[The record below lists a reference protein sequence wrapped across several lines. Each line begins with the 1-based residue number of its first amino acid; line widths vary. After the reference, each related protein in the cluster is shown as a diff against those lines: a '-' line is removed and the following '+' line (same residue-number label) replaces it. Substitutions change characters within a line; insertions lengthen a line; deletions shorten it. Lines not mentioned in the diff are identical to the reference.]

1 MRSRPRPRCGS
12 FRLMPASVFVLALA
26 LVLAAP
32 AVVSAQTGA
41 SGMAFLKFGA
51 GGRSIAM
58 GDASVAGA
66 TLGEALYYNPARAA
80 ADGRSALTAMYQ
92 DYIQDITTSYLGG
105 VAQFDGWTL
114 GVHMGLTTVRDIEV
128 RDMPG
133 EPQGRFDSQNLSTG
147 LTLATALADD
157 LHAGVTVKY
166 LYEKIYVDDAGGYGV
181 DLGLAYRTGAADAW
195 LPVSVGVAL
204 ANLGSMS
211 ALRTEATEL
220 PTILRYGATWTL
232 PMAALRGGLT
242 VEANG
247 VGMLREKTHHL
258 HVGAE
263 VDYEQSIFL
272 RAGYMTGYDVK
283 GFTAGF
289 GAAYAMLVIDYAVT
303 PFSENFGTAHTVS
316 VSLQL

>member
-1 MRSRPRPRCGS
+1 MRTCL
-12 FRLMPASVFVLALA
+12 RLLCSVLFASALTA
-26 LVLAAP
+26 SIA
-32 AVVSAQTGA
+32 SAQTAA

-58 GDASVAGA
+58 GDAAVASS
-66 TLGEALYYNPARAA
+66 TLGEALYYNPARAS

-114 GVHMGLTTVRDIEV
+114 GVHMGLTTVRDIEI
-128 RDMPG
+128 RDVPG
-133 EPQGRFDSQNLSTG
+133 EPMGRFDSQNFSG
-147 LTLATALADD
+147 GITLATAIADD
-157 LHAGVTVKY
+157 VHAGVTFKY
-166 LYEKIYVDDAGGYGV
+166 LYEKIFVDDAGGYGV
-181 DLGLAYRTGAADAW
+181 DVGLAYRTGADAAY
-195 LPVSVGVAL
+195 LPTSIGAAL

-211 ALRTEATEL
+211 PLRTEATEL
-220 PTILRYGATWTL
+220 PTIIRYGAAWSL
-232 PMAALRGGLT
+232 PIEALRGGLNI
-242 VEANG
+242 EANG
-247 VGMLREKTHHL
+247 VGMLREKSHHL

-263 VDYEQSIFL
+263 LDYEQSLFL

-283 GFTAGF
+283 GLTAGF
-289 GAAYAMLVIDYAVT
+289 GASYAMLRIDYAVT

>member
-1 MRSRPRPRCGS
+1 MRPRPYIRRGS
-12 FRLMPASVFVLALA
+12 FRQMPASFTLLALA
-26 LVLAAP
+26 LVLALP

-58 GDASVAGA
+58 GDAAVAGS
-66 TLGEALYYNPARAA
+66 TLGEALYYNPARAS

-105 VAQFDGWTL
+105 IAQFNGWTL

-157 LHAGVTVKY
+157 LHAGVTFKY

-181 DLGLAYRTGAADAW
+181 DVGLAYRTGSEDAW
-195 LPVSVGVAL
+195 LPTSVGVAL

-211 ALRTEATEL
+211 ALRTVATEL
-220 PTILRYGATWTL
+220 PTILRYGAAWTL
-232 PMAALRGGLT
+232 PIAALRGGLHI
-242 VEANG
+242 EANG

-263 VDYEQSIFL
+263 LDYEQSIYL

-289 GAAYAMLVIDYAVT
+289 GAAYAMLGIDYAVT

-316 VSLQL
+316 VSLHL